1 MTRFVSI
8 STKNDIFICVT
19 YVNISF
25 IFVKVGFNISRLIDL
40 MSMLLCSSVMVAT
53 INFNVGY

>member
-8 STKNDIFICVT
+8 SAKNDIFICVT

-25 IFVKVGFNISRLIDL
+25 IFVKIGFSISRLIDL
-40 MSMLLCSSVMVAT
+40 MSMLLFSSVMVAT
-53 INFNVGY
+53 INVNVGY

>member
-19 YVNISF
+19 CVNISF

-40 MSMLLCSSVMVAT
+40 MSMLLCSSVMVGT
-53 INFNVGY
+53 INVNVGY